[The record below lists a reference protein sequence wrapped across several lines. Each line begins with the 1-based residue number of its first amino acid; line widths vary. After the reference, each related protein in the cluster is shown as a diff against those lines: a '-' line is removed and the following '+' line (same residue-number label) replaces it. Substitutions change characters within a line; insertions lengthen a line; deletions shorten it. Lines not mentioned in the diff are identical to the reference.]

1 MVGLGVLVDVVAS
14 VLSSDI
20 GFIEGVLSGKDSVRE
35 EAIRIS
41 RLIIRA
47 SGEAVRLVHLGRYS
61 EAYERVIEARGLV
74 KEYIEKLSDHPDLL
88 YSGLSYNCLSEY
100 VEASIVYGLIVEK
113 HMPSYRELGVPHI
126 PYLQGLG
133 DAVGELRRYIIDLL
147 REERYEEARE
157 YLEVME
163 TIYQHLKK
171 LNYPEA
177 LIPGVR
183 HKVDVA
189 RRLLEDTK
197 ILYLNTLNSYK
208 LRKRLEETKHA
219 LEEKKN

>member
-1 MVGLGVLVDVVAS
+1 
-14 VLSSDI
+14 
-20 GFIEGVLSGKDSVRE
+20 
-35 EAIRIS
+35 
-41 RLIIRA
+41 
-47 SGEAVRLVHLGRYS
+47 
-61 EAYERVIEARGLV
+61 
-74 KEYIEKLSDHPDLL
+74 
-88 YSGLSYNCLSEY
+88 
-100 VEASIVYGLIVEK
+100 
-113 HMPSYRELGVPHI
+113 MPSYRELGVPHI